1 VAGGILLV
9 WSALAAV
16 AVGRSPGPNAL
27 DRWGFAALGPTT
39 HSTLLVHISELG
51 DPAVLAAA
59 SVLAAVVVVGRDR
72 RRAVACLVGPAMA
85 TVLVE
90 WVVKPAVG
98 RHYLG
103 VLSFPSGSVTV
114 VASLAAAWTLAVPGW
129 TRWPVAAVGVVLTGS
144 MTVAVIALR
153 WHYPSDALAGA
164 AFGVGMVLLL
174 DGLLHLAAA
183 AAQDR
188 HPARPG
194 SMSAQ

>member
-1 VAGGILLV
+1 
-9 WSALAAV
+9 
-16 AVGRSPGPNAL
+16 
-27 DRWGFAALGPTT
+27 
-39 HSTLLVHISELG
+39 
-51 DPAVLAAA
+51 
-59 SVLAAVVVVGRDR
+59 VLAAVVVVGRDR